1 MVVQG
6 SPTKIVHKTET
17 ETEIK
22 SKETFEA
29 CSQDSDT
36 DFTVET
42 EELDALE
49 VSDFSNCQRWYIVIL
64 LGIILRF

>member
-17 ETEIK
+17 ETEIQP
-22 SKETFEA
+22 KETFEA

-42 EELDALE
+42 EELEALE
-49 VSDFSNCQRWYIVIL
+49 VSVFFSNCPRLY
-64 LGIILRF
+64 